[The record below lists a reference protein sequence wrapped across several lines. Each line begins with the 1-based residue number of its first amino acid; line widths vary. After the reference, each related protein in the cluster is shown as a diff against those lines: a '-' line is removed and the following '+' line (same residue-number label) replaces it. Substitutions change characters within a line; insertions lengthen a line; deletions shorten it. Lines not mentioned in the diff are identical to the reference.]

1 MQCVTLVNTIIH
13 VHYYA
18 CPAFSH
24 VQYKRFLEQAVEA
37 YQLPGNHILCS
48 CKTVIDMQT
57 IEQAQVKEPE
67 GVTPAVA
74 GLKYVCVCVCILCV
88 CVCVCVCIH
97 ACVCFCMFVC
107 VHAWSSVC
115 GAHVWLCV
123 CSCMQAWFRVCVH
136 LCVYSVCY
144 CIKMRFCS

>member
-74 GLKYVCVCVCILCV
+74 GLKYVCVCVCVFCV
-88 CVCVCVCIH
+88 CVCVCVCVYVFMH
-97 ACVCFCMFVC
+97 VCASAC
-107 VHAWSSVC
+107 
-115 GAHVWLCV
+115 LCV
-123 CSCMQAWFRVCVH
+123 CMRGRVCVVRTCG
-136 LCVYSVCY
+136 CVCVLACKLGFVFVCIY
-144 CIKMRFCS
+144 VYIVFAIA